1 MSPIFK
7 RAILSLAEQSMERV
21 HSLDHWPSILLQI
34 KTKSQKKT
42 EYSEFDEAAAL
53 GTAYLTGMN
62 SCVMQVK

>member
-34 KTKSQKKT
+34 KTKSQKSQT
-42 EYSEFDEAAAL
+42 IWS
-53 GTAYLTGMN
+53 LTKQLLWEPHI
-62 SCVMQVK
+62 SLA